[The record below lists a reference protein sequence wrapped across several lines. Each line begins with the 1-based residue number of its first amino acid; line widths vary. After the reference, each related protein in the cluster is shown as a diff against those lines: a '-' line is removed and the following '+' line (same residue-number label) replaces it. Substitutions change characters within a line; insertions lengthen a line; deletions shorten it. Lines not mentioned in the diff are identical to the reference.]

1 MISVV
6 AGSRAKTSLLALV
19 MAALL
24 ALVVGCT
31 SHGEPELP
39 ANTDTAGI
47 ADRTT
52 GPDGQTFLREI
63 TTASWNDDGQR
74 AAELF
79 AWIPRDAQSTDRS
92 AATRAGR
99 TAHAI
104 ASFIADEKDSI
115 AGAPANPALWQAYAQ
130 SLVPYLG
137 AFVGD
142 ESGVTGF
149 APLDGLNSQMRRTAA
164 VFAAM
169 ARNSDANR
177 IFADAASQR
186 ARTFEAAFA
195 KAAVAEPASA
205 DRGEAQRNLLQAAR
219 LRSLVA
225 TGAYLADPK
234 SDKPAVAYAQTELAY
249 QVASLTARPG
259 DLHIDPNYFGNNGR
273 LLSQSEI
280 PDDSWS
286 LYDSQLTVY
295 LAPWPAI
302 NDAIRQFGRAYGV
315 IASGQ

>member
-186 ARTFEAAFA
+186 AHAPLKPHSR
-195 KAAVAEPASA
+195 KPQWRNRLSA
-205 DRGEAQRNLLQAAR
+205 DRDAGPSETFCKPHVYEALSPPAPIWPIPNRN
-219 LRSLVA
+219 
-225 TGAYLADPK
+225 
-234 SDKPAVAYAQTELAY
+234 KPAVAYAQTELAY

-280 PDDSWS
+280 PR
-286 LYDSQLTVY
+286 TT
-295 LAPWPAI
+295 A
-302 NDAIRQFGRAYGV
+302 GV
-315 IASGQ
+315 STTAS